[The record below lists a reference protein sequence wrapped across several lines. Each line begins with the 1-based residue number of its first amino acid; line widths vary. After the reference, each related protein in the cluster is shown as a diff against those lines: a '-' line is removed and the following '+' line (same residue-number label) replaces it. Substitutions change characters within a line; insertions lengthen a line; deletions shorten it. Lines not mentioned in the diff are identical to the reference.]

1 MTNLVISLGS
11 GKGTWNNIINL
22 INAED
27 WESIILV
34 GNSFFVEKFERFKTR
49 INKKIR
55 TIRLDYE
62 NKRYYE
68 LVKQLMSEFSKMPE
82 FSLGTE
88 VALNITSG
96 TGKEHA
102 AIISSLLKS
111 GLGIRLVDFEDNQ
124 TKEI

>member
-1 MTNLVISLGS
+1 MVISLGS

-22 INAED
+22 INAEE
-27 WESIILV
+27 WENIILI
-34 GNSFFVEKFERFKTR
+34 GNSFFIEKFDRFKTR
-49 INKKIR
+49 ISKKIK
-55 TIRLDYE
+55 TIKIDYE
-62 NKRYYE
+62 NKRYNE
-68 LVKQLMSEFSKMPE
+68 LVKQLISEFSKLPE

-102 AIISSLLKS
+102 VIISSILKS

>member
-27 WESIILV
+27 WESITLI
-34 GNSFFVEKFERFKTR
+34 GNSFFIEKFERFKTR
-49 INKKIR
+49 INKKINM
-55 TIRLDYE
+55 IKLDCE

-68 LVKQLMSEFSKMPE
+68 LVKQLISEFSKLPE
-82 FSLGTE
+82 FSFGTE

-111 GLGIRLVDFEDNQ
+111 GLGVRLVDFEDNQ

>member
-22 INAED
+22 INAEE
-27 WESIILV
+27 WENIILI
-34 GNSFFVEKFERFKTR
+34 GNSFFIEKFDRFKTR
-49 INKKIR
+49 ISKKIK
-55 TIRLDYE
+55 TIKIDYE
-62 NKRYYE
+62 NKRYNE
-68 LVKQLMSEFSKMPE
+68 LVKQLISEFSKLPE

-102 AIISSLLKS
+102 VIISSILKS